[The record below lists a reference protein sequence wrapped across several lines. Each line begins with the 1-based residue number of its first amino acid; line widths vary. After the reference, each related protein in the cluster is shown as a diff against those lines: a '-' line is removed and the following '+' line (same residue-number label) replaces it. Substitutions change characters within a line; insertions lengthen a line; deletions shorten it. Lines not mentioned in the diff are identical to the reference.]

1 MRSALEDTLHRIWR
15 GHRPRPLHPLE
26 RLLYWLLIPFATLYA
41 SLVWGRREFRR
52 IGFIQ
57 ARSVSGL
64 AVVSIGNLTVGG
76 TGKTPLVIGLARGLL
91 ERDVRVAV
99 VSRGYGAVGRG
110 TGPLLV
116 SDGTS
121 PLVGADRA
129 GDEPVMIASAV
140 PAVVIVSRNRY
151 LGARLAKERYGAQ
164 VVILDDG
171 FQHLTLKRD
180 ADIVLLD
187 AADPFGNGWTLPA
200 GRLREPLSA
209 LRDADLFLFV
219 NRGIEGVRP
228 IPDRLEALLQA
239 FRPEA
244 VVMNGV
250 LRIQSIRSGG
260 STDRQELEWLR
271 GRRVLLVSGLA
282 NPDAFE
288 AEIGG
293 RGAEI
298 ATHLR
303 FPDHHPYSADDLGR
317 IQQELNESGADTLIT
332 TAKDEVKLLPAGLAE
347 RGVPFHVA
355 EAGFDQRTLG
365 MLVEAVA
372 AVI

>member
-1 MRSALEDTLHRIWR
+1 MRSQLEATLHRIWQ

-52 IGFIQ
+52 IGFIRP
-57 ARSVSGL
+57 RSVSGL
-64 AVVSIGNLTVGG
+64 AVISIGNLTVGG

-91 ERDVRVAV
+91 DRNVRVAV
-99 VSRGYGAVGRG
+99 VSRGYGAMGRG

-116 SDGTS
+116 SDGNS
-121 PLVGADRA
+121 PLVGTDLA

-140 PAVVIVSRNRY
+140 SAVVIVSRNRY

-209 LRDADLFLFV
+209 LREADLFLFV
-219 NRGIEGVRP
+219 HRGIEGVRP
-228 IPDRLEALLQA
+228 IPDRLAALLRA

-244 VVMNGV
+244 AVMNGV
-250 LRIQSIRSGG
+250 LRLQSIRSGG
-260 STDRQELEWLR
+260 SSERQEVEWLR

-288 AEIGG
+288 AEVGG

-303 FPDHHPYSADDLGR
+303 FPDHHLYSADDVDR
-317 IQQELNESGADTLIT
+317 IHQGLDETGADTLLT
-332 TAKDEVKLLPAGLAE
+332 TAKDEVKLLPAGLGSG
-347 RGVPFHVA
+347 GVPFHVA
-355 EAGFDQRTLG
+355 EVGFDQRTLG
-365 MLVEAVA
+365 MLVEAVE
-372 AVI
+372 AVV